1 MKRNL
6 KLNKTGSQQCTRAV
20 CSTFT
25 EIQSTVT
32 PRCIDTL
39 FRVRIPFQS
48 LAQSLKSNPDSS
60 PPFQSPVHVYTS
72 HSPIFI
78 LRLQKRPVFLLHLA
92 LFRLVGPSA
101 KRKIIEPSLTAFT
114 GSPFALV
121 FIVRSRRKGTFH
133 SRASVSLTVFSI

>member
-78 LRLQKRPVFLLHLA
+78 LGLQKRPVFLLHLA
-92 LFRLVGPSA
+92 LFRLVVL
-101 KRKIIEPSLTAFT
+101 RNERLLNFLSLLLQDLLLLSFLLYVLAGKVLFTA
-114 GSPFALV
+114 GHRLA
-121 FIVRSRRKGTFH
+121 
-133 SRASVSLTVFSI
+133 